1 MNWQVK
7 LGMSYLAGQ
16 WHSGMPLASHRSH
29 THFSLQAQVAN
40 FLRNGN
46 WLHELASRILY
57 ELCGWPMAF
66 LRQVELEM
74 SYVAG

>member
-1 MNWQVK
+1 MRLANGIPEEISYLCLQRQM
-7 LGMSYLAGQ
+7 GMSSVAGQ
-16 WHSGMPLASHRSH
+16 WHSS
-29 THFSLQAQVAN
+29 
-40 FLRNGN
+40 GN
-46 WLHELASRILY
+46 WFHELASRILY